1 MGGDEG
7 VKWAPEIGDEWKF
20 VAHEW
25 PTDDEESAHT
35 VCLWLGF
42 CLVGWLAGVLDGWF
56 VQKGVPLG
64 WFVASFA
71 AS

>member
-1 MGGDEG
+1 MGVFVWVCWVGGDEG

-35 VCLWLGF
+35 
-42 CLVGWLAGVLDGWF
+42 DSE
-56 VQKGVPLG
+56 QDEE
-64 WFVASFA
+64 
-71 AS
+71 